1 MPVTMQQ
8 IPMEHGLLLAA
19 ILFILGLIGV
29 LTRRNLVFVLMSL
42 EVMLNATALA
52 FVVAGARWGGTDGQ
66 IMFLMIISLAAA
78 EVAIGLGLVLQLFH
92 KFKTLDLDVLS
103 KMKG

>member
-8 IPMEHGLLLAA
+8 IPMEHGLILAG
-19 ILFILGLIGV
+19 ILFVLGLVGV

-42 EVMLNATALA
+42 EVMLNATGLA
-52 FVVAGARWGGTDGQ
+52 FIVAASRWGGTDGQ
-66 IMFLMIISLAAA
+66 IMFLVIISLAAA
-78 EVAIGLGLVLQLFH
+78 EVAVGLGLVLQLFH
-92 KFKTLDLDVLS
+92 KFRTLDLDVLS